1 MPPASQTAITIDNQH
16 VIKSLQRY
24 RFLPKQ
30 PKENT
35 EKNINLM
42 IFLDSC
48 HLYNADI
55 PKLCYYYNLP
65 ILTTFSREAC
75 LGRIKYLPLLA
86 LSYSGIP
93 VKELYYLFLWQI
105 TSKLNLILIVDD
117 YVQYVCFKGED
128 VTSEVE
134 NEMQL
139 EGNYCELLPRLE
151 SLLELSVIKKSQ
163 CHEDAGLCEYVQ
175 PRSRTSSD

>member
-1 MPPASQTAITIDNQH
+1 
-16 VIKSLQRY
+16 
-24 RFLPKQ
+24 
-30 PKENT
+30 
-35 EKNINLM
+35 M

-105 TSKLNLILIVDD
+105 TNKLNLILIVAD
-117 YVQYVCFKGED
+117 YQHIRQICIRILIVSASCQQIKLCSKRNAI
-128 VTSEVE
+128 T
-134 NEMQL
+134 
-139 EGNYCELLPRLE
+139 LP
-151 SLLELSVIKKSQ
+151 K
-163 CHEDAGLCEYVQ
+163 
-175 PRSRTSSD
+175 

>member
-1 MPPASQTAITIDNQH
+1 
-16 VIKSLQRY
+16 
-24 RFLPKQ
+24 
-30 PKENT
+30 
-35 EKNINLM
+35 M

-55 PKLCYYYNLP
+55 PKLCFYYNLP

-105 TSKLNLILIVDD
+105 TSKLN
-117 YVQYVCFKGED
+117 YA
-128 VTSEVE
+128 
-134 NEMQL
+134 
-139 EGNYCELLPRLE
+139 RR
-151 SLLELSVIKKSQ
+151 
-163 CHEDAGLCEYVQ
+163 GLCQ
-175 PRSRTSSD
+175 Q

>member
-1 MPPASQTAITIDNQH
+1 MLQNHYKGADFSPNNQKKTLKKITNM
-16 VIKSLQRY
+16 
-24 RFLPKQ
+24 
-30 PKENT
+30 
-35 EKNINLM
+35 M

-105 TSKLNLILIVDD
+105 TSKLNLILIVAD
-117 YVQYVCFKGED
+117 YQHIRQICIRILIVSASCQQIKLCSKRNAI
-128 VTSEVE
+128 T
-134 NEMQL
+134 
-139 EGNYCELLPRLE
+139 
-151 SLLELSVIKKSQ
+151 LSK
-163 CHEDAGLCEYVQ
+163 
-175 PRSRTSSD
+175 

>member
-1 MPPASQTAITIDNQH
+1 
-16 VIKSLQRY
+16 
-24 RFLPKQ
+24 
-30 PKENT
+30 
-35 EKNINLM
+35 M

-93 VKELYYLFLWQI
+93 VKELCYLFLWQI
-105 TSKLNLILIVDD
+105 TSKLNLILIVAD
-117 YVQYVCFKGED
+117 YQYIRQICIRILIISASCQQIISKLKYARRV
-128 VTSEVE
+128 
-134 NEMQL
+134 M
-139 EGNYCELLPRLE
+139 
-151 SLLELSVIKKSQ
+151 
-163 CHEDAGLCEYVQ
+163 
-175 PRSRTSSD
+175 

>member
-1 MPPASQTAITIDNQH
+1 MEITIDNQH
-16 VIKSLQRY
+16 VTKLFQRY

-35 EKNINLM
+35 EEITNLM
-42 IFLDSC
+42 FFLDSG

-93 VKELYYLFLWQI
+93 VKELYYHFLWQI
-105 TSKLNLILIVDD
+105 TSKLYLILIVAD
-117 YVQYVCFKGED
+117 YQYV
-128 VTSEVE
+128 
-134 NEMQL
+134 
-139 EGNYCELLPRLE
+139 R
-151 SLLELSVIKKSQ
+151 
-163 CHEDAGLCEYVQ
+163 
-175 PRSRTSSD
+175 

>member
-1 MPPASQTAITIDNQH
+1 M
-16 VIKSLQRY
+16 LQRY

-35 EKNINLM
+35 EKIINLM
-42 IFLDSC
+42 LFLDSC

-105 TSKLNLILIVDD
+105 TSKLNLILIIAD
-117 YVQYVCFKGED
+117 YQCIRQICIRILIVSASCQQITSKLNYARRGMRLRCQNDLFVQ
-128 VTSEVE
+128 VTMP
-134 NEMQL
+134 N
-139 EGNYCELLPRLE
+139 
-151 SLLELSVIKKSQ
+151 
-163 CHEDAGLCEYVQ
+163 
-175 PRSRTSSD
+175 T

>member
-1 MPPASQTAITIDNQH
+1 MLQT
-16 VIKSLQRY
+16 SMQRY

-35 EKNINLM
+35 EIIIYLM
-42 IFLDSC
+42 VFLDSC

-105 TSKLNLILIVDD
+105 TSKLNLILIIAD
-117 YVQYVCFKGED
+117 YQHIRHIYIRILIVSASCQQI
-128 VTSEVE
+128 TSK
-134 NEMQL
+134 
-139 EGNYCELLPRLE
+139 LP
-151 SLLELSVIKKSQ
+151 
-163 CHEDAGLCEYVQ
+163 AN
-175 PRSRTSSD
+175 

>member
-1 MPPASQTAITIDNQH
+1 
-16 VIKSLQRY
+16 
-24 RFLPKQ
+24 
-30 PKENT
+30 
-35 EKNINLM
+35 M

-86 LSYSGIP
+86 LSCSEIP

-105 TSKLNLILIVDD
+105 TSKLKLILIVAD
-117 YVQYVCFKGED
+117 YQYIRQICIRILIVSAIGQQI
-128 VTSEVE
+128 TSK
-134 NEMQL
+134 L
-139 EGNYCELLPRLE
+139 NYARR
-151 SLLELSVIKKSQ
+151 
-163 CHEDAGLCEYVQ
+163 GLCQ
-175 PRSRTSSD
+175 Q

>member
-1 MPPASQTAITIDNQH
+1 MLQT
-16 VIKSLQRY
+16 SLQRY
-24 RFLPKQ
+24 RFLPEQ

-35 EKNINLM
+35 EKIINLM
-42 IFLDSC
+42 LFLDSC

-86 LSYSGIP
+86 LSYSGVP

-105 TSKLNLILIVDD
+105 TSKLNLIPIVVDYQYIRQICIRILIVSAIG
-117 YVQYVCFKGED
+117 QQIKLC
-128 VTSEVE
+128 SERFVSAMMP
-134 NEMQL
+134 N
-139 EGNYCELLPRLE
+139 
-151 SLLELSVIKKSQ
+151 
-163 CHEDAGLCEYVQ
+163 
-175 PRSRTSSD
+175 T

>member
-1 MPPASQTAITIDNQH
+1 M
-16 VIKSLQRY
+16 LQRY

-35 EKNINLM
+35 EKIINLM
-42 IFLDSC
+42 LFLDSC

-93 VKELYYLFLWQI
+93 VKELHYLFLWQI
-105 TSKLNLILIVDD
+105 TSKLNLILIVAD
-117 YVQYVCFKGED
+117 YQHIRQFCIRILTVSASCQQI
-128 VTSEVE
+128 TSKLKYARRG
-134 NEMQL
+134 M
-139 EGNYCELLPRLE
+139 
-151 SLLELSVIKKSQ
+151 
-163 CHEDAGLCEYVQ
+163 
-175 PRSRTSSD
+175 